1 MVVCDCVVSIVRTVE
16 QTNGHRIDRA
26 PALFRPAALAAS
38 RRDALGPIVLARPI
52 ALSALTGVAL
62 LIVALVAGFFGFG
75 TYTTHSTLR
84 GRLIPD
90 RGVIDVR
97 SPQLGTI
104 LERRV
109 GEGQLVESGDVLFIV
124 SSERHTAVLGPAQ
137 RAIAEQ
143 LEERR
148 RSLAAQIENT
158 RVLQRLE
165 RRSLDES
172 TTALRSEAVT
182 LEQTLADQRERV
194 RLAEQTAQRYERVR
208 AQGYVAEDLLLAKKV
223 DLLDQRGRLQSLERE
238 RSGIER
244 QLGDVA
250 SRSDSLELRYRNQIG
265 DLERSMTAADL
276 DIAENEARREIVVTA
291 PAGGTATGI
300 AAVVGQAVDSST
312 PLAFIVPNDA
322 RLRAELYAPSRA
334 VGFVAVGEE
343 VLLRYEPYPYQKFG
357 HYRGVVEAVSRTA
370 VPPSARTESPPGGGP
385 VYEVI
390 VALQSQTVTA
400 YGEPRELR
408 AGMAVEADVLLETRR
423 LYEWILEPL
432 YSLRGQFR

>member
-1 MVVCDCVVSIVRTVE
+1 MVVRDCFVSIVRTVE
-16 QTNGHRIDRA
+16 RTNGHRIDRSQ
-26 PALFRPAALAAS
+26 ALFRPAAVAAS
-38 RRDALGPIVLARPI
+38 RTDALGPIVLARPV

-62 LIVALVAGFFGFG
+62 LIVVLVAGFFGFG
-75 TYTTHSTLR
+75 TYTAHSTLR

-124 SSERHTAVLGPAQ
+124 SSERNTAALGPTQ
-137 RAIAEQ
+137 RVVAEQ
-143 LEERR
+143 LEDRR

-172 TTALRSEAVT
+172 ATALRSEAVT

-194 RLAEQTAQRYERVR
+194 RLAEETAQRYERVR
-208 AQGYVAEDLLLAKKV
+208 AQGYVAEELLLAKRV
-223 DLLDQRGRLQSLERE
+223 DLLEQRGRLQGLERE
-238 RSGIER
+238 RSGIGR
-244 QLGDVA
+244 QLTDVA
-250 SRSDSLELRYRNQIG
+250 SRSDSLELRYRNQIA
-265 DLERSMTAADL
+265 DLERSVTAAEL

-291 PAGGTATGI
+291 PADGTATGI
-300 AAVVGQAVDSST
+300 AAVVGQAVDGST

-357 HYRGVVEAVSRTA
+357 HYRGVVETVSRTA

-390 VALQSQTVTA
+390 VALESQTVTA
-400 YGEPRELR
+400 YGERRELR